1 MANIRILYGSTMGGT
16 EAAAQILATSLNAE
30 ALPITAATVESFNT
44 GSGPGEAL
52 DLLLL
57 GSSTWGYGELQED
70 WASALPL
77 LEAADLTGVKVAVFG
92 TGDQIGFSDTYV
104 NAIATLADIAVA
116 RGATLIGQT
125 SAAGYQHSASLAD
138 RDGVFVGLALDDL
151 NEPEKTPERL
161 SAWVEQLKASL

>member
-30 ALPITAATVESFNT
+30 ALPVAAATADSF
-44 GSGPGEAL
+44 GKGEAL

-57 GSSTWGYGELQED
+57 GTSTWGYGELQDD

-77 LEAADLTGVKVAVFG
+77 LEAADLTGIKVAVFG

-125 SAAGYQHSASLAD
+125 SAEGYQHTASLAE
-138 RDGVFVGLALDDL
+138 REGRFVGLALDDL

-161 SAWVEQLKASL
+161 FAWITQLKNECAI